1 MWNTRLG
8 VRVLHQPWHS
18 GNIYDVAFSPDGKLF
33 ASTNRDGTVAVRRV
47 PDFTLVKE
55 LRLVTDSRRVVF
67 ADARMLATLPHDGE
81 SPLRDTAQDFHRAA
95 SWNVGVGN
103 SRALGVSPDG
113 RQVVCAVRNADPR
126 AWYVRGQ
133 AEARLSAGGA
143 TTAFG
148 FRPDGARFAAARD
161 DHVMRP
167 VRPPGGGA
175 GSRVQPGRPPRG
187 HRLRRPPGSNVWDA
201 ATGQL
206 RHPLPGH
213 RAGVAALAFRP
224 GTTELVTADDGGE
237 VRFWDAFAGKD
248 RTVHDTRPVTGDP
261 DEARPTAKAGA
272 SLAFTPDGTR
282 VALGSAALSVQVWD
296 ADTRRPLLD
305 LDAIPGGGRQCV
317 AFTPVG
323 SGPSPLA
330 ASPPCNGSRSPLD
343 TTPRIGHHAG
353 VAPGAVRCASYQP
366 SRQRSSPRCSP

>member
-1 MWNTRLG
+1 MYRLALSPDSAELAGGCAERVVARWDVSGPEPRALPPLDTGTTAYHPTEPILAVGANGWVQMWNTRLG

-67 ADARMLATLPHDGE
+67 ADARMPATLPHDGE
-81 SPLRDTAQDFHRAA
+81 SPLRDTAQDFRRAA

-187 HRLRRPPGSNVWDA
+187 HRLRRPPGSGVGRGDGSTA
-201 ATGQL
+201 PPAPRSPRRRGGTG
-206 RHPLPGH
+206 LPSG
-213 RAGVAALAFRP
+213 
-224 GTTELVTADDGGE
+224 DDRVSHGRRRRGGAVLGR
-237 VRFWDAFAGKD
+237 VRGE
-248 RTVHDTRPVTGDP
+248 G
-261 DEARPTAKAGA
+261 
-272 SLAFTPDGTR
+272 PDGPR
-282 VALGSAALSVQVWD
+282 HAAGD
-296 ADTRRPLLD
+296 
-305 LDAIPGGGRQCV
+305 G
-317 AFTPVG
+317 
-323 SGPSPLA
+323 
-330 ASPPCNGSRSPLD
+330 
-343 TTPRIGHHAG
+343 
-353 VAPGAVRCASYQP
+353 
-366 SRQRSSPRCSP
+366 